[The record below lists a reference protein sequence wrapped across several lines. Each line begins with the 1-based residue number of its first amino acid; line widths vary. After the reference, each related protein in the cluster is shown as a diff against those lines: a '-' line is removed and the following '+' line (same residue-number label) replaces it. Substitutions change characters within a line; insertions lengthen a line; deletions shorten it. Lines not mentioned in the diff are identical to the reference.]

1 MKNTDFTQV
10 DKDGFVCIPKGVLKS
25 KNISLKALGV
35 YFLICSLPDD
45 WNFSVKGL
53 CTLCSDGKASVASAV
68 TELEKAGFIKRT
80 GMAHHDGKY
89 ATGDWIIRDE
99 NKSES
104 NVVEKPN
111 AENQFTENQPT
122 ENQLTENRPQLS
134 NKQPNNKKL
143 TIKQLKT
150 IN

>member
-1 MKNTDFTQV
+1 MKNVNFTQGE
-10 DKDGFVCIPKGVLKS
+10 KDGFVYIPKGVLKS

-89 ATGDWIIRDE
+89 ATGDWIIRDKS
-99 NKSES
+99 KSES
-104 NVVEKPN
+104 NAVEKPN
-111 AENQFTENQPT
+111 AEKQLTENQFTENQPT
-122 ENQLTENRPQLS
+122 ENQLTEKQPQLN
-134 NKQPNNKKL
+134 NKQLN
-143 TIKQLKT
+143 
-150 IN
+150 